1 MKNTTKKIWRIVK
14 KTLLFLV
21 IFVFVYA
28 LAMFTLSRITVNSK
42 DEDPAQDVTIYIKS
56 NGVHTD
62 VVFPI
67 KSPYKDWSALTH
79 PTETL
84 SKDTTFQYVAL
95 GWGDH
100 DFYLNTPEWSDLKAS
115 TAFKAAFWMGTG
127 LMHATFYRDLKESDH
142 CVKIMVSKAEYEKMV
157 AFAESSFVIENGQ
170 SVKIPDASYADHDLF
185 FEAHG
190 KYNLFYT
197 CNAWANNCLKSGG
210 QKAAAWSLTD
220 TGIFCH
226 YR

>member
-1 MKNTTKKIWRIVK
+1 MSGAKKLRRYFF
-14 KTLLFLV
+14 KTLLFIG
-21 IFVFVYA
+21 IFLIAYFAV
-28 LAMFTLSRITVNSK
+28 MFSLSRITVNSE
-42 DEDPAQDVTIYIKS
+42 DEDRASDVAIYIKS

-62 VVFPI
+62 IVFPI
-67 KSPYKDWSALTH
+67 KTTYKDWTPLVH
-79 PTETL
+79 PTRTL
-84 SKDTTFQYVAL
+84 SKDSTFQYVGL

-127 LMHATFYRDLKESDH
+127 LMHATFHKEVKESEL
-142 CVKIMVSKAEYEKMV
+142 CIKVMVSKQEYLRMV
-157 AFAESSFVIENGQ
+157 AFAESSFIKKDGQ
-170 SVKIPDASYADHDLF
+170 TVQIPNASYGDHDLF

-210 QKAAAWSLTD
+210 QKAALWSLTD
-220 TGIFCH
+220 TGILCH